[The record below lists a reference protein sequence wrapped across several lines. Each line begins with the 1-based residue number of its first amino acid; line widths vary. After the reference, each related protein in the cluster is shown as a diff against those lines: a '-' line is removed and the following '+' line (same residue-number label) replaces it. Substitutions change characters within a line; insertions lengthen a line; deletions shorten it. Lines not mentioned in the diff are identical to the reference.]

1 MRAAAGADPSLRG
14 LELKGPHPLADFGQ
28 TSGFGGRVPPLC
40 CAAQV
45 GWELWLGWSLVAR
58 AAMRWDLEGSA
69 YGMCR
74 RNLIEFGIELVVFLP
89 GFRLFFLCLIF
100 YFLRVVLQLPIASF
114 SFLLSWLQ
122 GELLP
127 VLQHLLLHGYC

>member
-1 MRAAAGADPSLRG
+1 
-14 LELKGPHPLADFGQ
+14 
-28 TSGFGGRVPPLC
+28 
-40 CAAQV
+40 
-45 GWELWLGWSLVAR
+45 
-58 AAMRWDLEGSA
+58 MRWDLEGSA
-69 YGMCR
+69 YGMYR

-127 VLQHLLLHGYC
+127 VLQHLLLQGYC